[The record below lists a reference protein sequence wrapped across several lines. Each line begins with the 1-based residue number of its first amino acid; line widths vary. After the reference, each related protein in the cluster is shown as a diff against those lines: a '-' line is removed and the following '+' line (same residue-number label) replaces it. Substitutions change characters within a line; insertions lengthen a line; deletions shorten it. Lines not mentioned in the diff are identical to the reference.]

1 MEKDQI
7 ILLEDRGLISIT
19 GEDTKN
25 FLQNIITNDIDKVSF
40 YSSIFSGL
48 FTPQGKYLFEFFLI
62 QTKNGYLL
70 DCDNEFTKEII
81 NYLLKYKLRS
91 KIEITDI
98 STDYVIGL
106 ISSEKFLDIQES
118 ENKTDDTIE
127 FRDSPLF
134 LDPRNKNLGA
144 RILSSLEKLHL
155 TIKKLD
161 LKIVKPDAYFA
172 KAHSLGIPI
181 KGIENLKDQLFGLE
195 ANFEELNAIDFKK
208 GCYIGQENTARMKL
222 KEKLRRR
229 LLPISSTEKLN
240 LGEEIEVKVLS
251 FDKEKLRVSLGLKQI
266 QNDPWEGIEGKYSV
280 GGIYEATV
288 SNLTDYGCFAELEQG
303 VEGLIH
309 LSELDWTNKNIH
321 PSKVV
326 TLEENIRVMIL
337 ELDNEKRRISLGLKQ
352 TKPNPWLEFENKYNI
367 GDSVEGSI
375 KSITDFGVFVGLEG
389 DIDGLIH
396 LSDLSDNENP
406 EEDLKNYNKGDK
418 LSCIIFGIDAE
429 RERISL
435 KISD

>member
-7 ILLEDRGLISIT
+7 ILLENRGLILIS
-19 GEDTKN
+19 GEDAKI
-25 FLQNIITNDIDKVSF
+25 FLQNIITNDIEKVSL
-40 YSSIFSGL
+40 SASIFSAL

-62 QTKNGYLL
+62 QSKNGYLL
-70 DCDNEFTKEII
+70 DCDNQFTNEII

-98 STDYVIGL
+98 SKDYVIGL
-106 ISSEKFLDIQES
+106 INSEKFLDIQKS

-127 FRDSPLF
+127 FRGSPLF

-144 RILSSLEKLHL
+144 RILSTLEKLHL

-161 LKIVKPDAYFA
+161 LKIVKPDTYFA

-240 LGEEIEVKVLS
+240 LGEEIFYNKTKIGKILIEQPYPFGLVKV
-251 FDKEKLRVSLGLKQI
+251 I
-266 QNDPWEGIEGKYSV
+266 DPNIE
-280 GGIYEATV
+280 
-288 SNLTDYGCFAELEQG
+288 
-303 VEGLIH
+303 
-309 LSELDWTNKNIH
+309 
-321 PSKVV
+321 
-326 TLEENIRVMIL
+326 
-337 ELDNEKRRISLGLKQ
+337 
-352 TKPNPWLEFENKYNI
+352 EFENKELLANDKKCRI
-367 GDSVEGSI
+367 LKSV
-375 KSITDFGVFVGLEG
+375 
-389 DIDGLIH
+389 
-396 LSDLSDNENP
+396 
-406 EEDLKNYNKGDK
+406 
-418 LSCIIFGIDAE
+418 
-429 RERISL
+429 
-435 KISD
+435 

>member
-40 YSSIFSGL
+40 SSSIFSAL

-62 QTKNGYLL
+62 QTNNGYLL

-161 LKIVKPDAYFA
+161 LKIVKPDTYFA

-240 LGEEIEVKVLS
+240 LGEEIFYNKIKIGKVLIEQPYPFCLVKV
-251 FDKEKLRVSLGLKQI
+251 I
-266 QNDPWEGIEGKYSV
+266 DPNIE
-280 GGIYEATV
+280 
-288 SNLTDYGCFAELEQG
+288 
-303 VEGLIH
+303 
-309 LSELDWTNKNIH
+309 
-321 PSKVV
+321 
-326 TLEENIRVMIL
+326 
-337 ELDNEKRRISLGLKQ
+337 
-352 TKPNPWLEFENKYNI
+352 EFENKELLANNKKCKI
-367 GDSVEGSI
+367 LKSV
-375 KSITDFGVFVGLEG
+375 
-389 DIDGLIH
+389 
-396 LSDLSDNENP
+396 
-406 EEDLKNYNKGDK
+406 
-418 LSCIIFGIDAE
+418 
-429 RERISL
+429 
-435 KISD
+435 

>member
-1 MEKDQI
+1 MKKDQI

-19 GEDTKN
+19 GEDAKN
-25 FLQNIITNDIDKVSF
+25 FLQNIITNDIEKVSF
-40 YSSIFSGL
+40 SSSIFSAL

-106 ISSEKFLDIQES
+106 ISPEKFLDIQES

-161 LKIVKPDAYFA
+161 LKIVKPDVYFA

-181 KGIENLKDQLFGLE
+181 KGIKNLKDQLFGLE

-229 LLPISSTEKLN
+229 LLPISSAEKLN
-240 LGEEIEVKVLS
+240 LGEEIFYNKIKVG
-251 FDKEKLRVSLGLKQI
+251 RI
-266 QNDPWEGIEGKYSV
+266 IIEQPYP
-280 GGIYEATV
+280 
-288 SNLTDYGCFAELEQG
+288 F
-303 VEGLIH
+303 GLIKI
-309 LSELDWTNKNIH
+309 SEH
-321 PSKVV
+321 S
-326 TLEENIRVMIL
+326 LEE
-337 ELDNEKRRISLGLKQ
+337 
-352 TKPNPWLEFENKYNI
+352 
-367 GDSVEGSI
+367 
-375 KSITDFGVFVGLEG
+375 
-389 DIDGLIH
+389 
-396 LSDLSDNENP
+396 
-406 EEDLKNYNKGDK
+406 LKNKQLLANTKK
-418 LSCIIFGIDAE
+418 CKI
-429 RERISL
+429 L
-435 KISD
+435 KSVK

>member
-25 FLQNIITNDIDKVSF
+25 FLQSIITNDIEKVSF
-40 YSSIFSGL
+40 SSSIFSAL

-62 QTKNGYLL
+62 QSKNGYLL
-70 DCDNEFTKEII
+70 DCDNKLTKEII

-106 ISSEKFLDIQES
+106 ISSEKFLEIQES

-161 LKIVKPDAYFA
+161 LKIVKPETYFA

-181 KGIENLKDQLFGLE
+181 KGIKNLKDQLFGLE

-240 LGEEIEVKVLS
+240 LGEEIFYNKIKIGKVLIEHPYPFGLVKV
-251 FDKEKLRVSLGLKQI
+251 I
-266 QNDPWEGIEGKYSV
+266 DPDIE
-280 GGIYEATV
+280 
-288 SNLTDYGCFAELEQG
+288 
-303 VEGLIH
+303 
-309 LSELDWTNKNIH
+309 
-321 PSKVV
+321 
-326 TLEENIRVMIL
+326 
-337 ELDNEKRRISLGLKQ
+337 
-352 TKPNPWLEFENKYNI
+352 EFENKELLANNKKCKI
-367 GDSVEGSI
+367 LKSV
-375 KSITDFGVFVGLEG
+375 
-389 DIDGLIH
+389 
-396 LSDLSDNENP
+396 
-406 EEDLKNYNKGDK
+406 
-418 LSCIIFGIDAE
+418 
-429 RERISL
+429 
-435 KISD
+435 